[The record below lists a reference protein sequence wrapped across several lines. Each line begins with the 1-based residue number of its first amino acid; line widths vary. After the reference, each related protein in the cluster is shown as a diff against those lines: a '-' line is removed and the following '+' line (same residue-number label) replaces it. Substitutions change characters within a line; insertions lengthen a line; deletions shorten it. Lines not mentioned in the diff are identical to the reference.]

1 MRRNQIIF
9 GSVLVLVLASFGGVY
24 QFYFKE
30 KLDQY
35 AKDRQFRMDLE
46 TQASDLATFFSGT
59 DPETVLSMWRNQV
72 QPWAETLDSR
82 AQYFDDG
89 KWLDHET
96 PPEAGRILPVWYG
109 EQVDKMLADLYQK
122 VYEKAPNI
130 SPFPENILTTLEIKS
145 ESDLSTEKDMTPER
159 MRSQINQN
167 LAKLAFA
174 SNLIDLLLDEKVIGI
189 NEITVWPR
197 RQDRNHKGQLT
208 LRTAGL
214 DMYMYMRHV
223 VHFLEYL
230 RRQKRYFHVDAI
242 HLSNPYI
249 AEQAEPY
256 MRVKLLLTQAVYTGE
271 SQADQAGAGSAKSL
285 FNMTAPRAGA
295 KPPLP
300 IAKPEE
306 LTGFGKAW
314 KWFKRNILYMN

>member
-30 KLDQY
+30 RLDQY
-35 AKDRQFRMDLE
+35 AKDRQFRIDLE
-46 TQASDLATFFSGT
+46 TQASELATFFSGT
-59 DPETVLSMWRNQV
+59 DPETVISMWRNQV
-72 QPWAETLDSR
+72 QPWAEALESR

-89 KWLDHET
+89 KWLEHET
-96 PPEAGRILPVWYG
+96 LPETGRILPVWYG

-130 SPFPENILTTLEIKS
+130 SPFPDNLLTALEIKS
-145 ESDLSTEKDMTPER
+145 ESDLTNDKDLTPEL
-159 MRSQINQN
+159 MRVQINQN
-167 LAKLAFA
+167 LSKLAFA
-174 SNLIDLLLDEKVIGI
+174 SNLIDLLLDEKVAGI
-189 NEITVWPR
+189 NELTVWPR
-197 RQDRNHKGQLT
+197 RKDRNHKDQLM
-208 LRTAGL
+208 LRTVGI
-214 DMYMYMRHV
+214 DMYMYMRHT

-242 HLSNPYI
+242 KLSNPYI

-256 MRVKLLLTQAVYTGE
+256 MQVRLLLTQAVFVGE
-271 SQADQAGAGSAKSL
+271 AQADQAGGGDAKNL
-285 FNMTAPRAGA
+285 FNMTAPRAGN
-295 KPPLP
+295 KPPTP

-314 KWFKRNILYMN
+314 KWFKRNILYIN